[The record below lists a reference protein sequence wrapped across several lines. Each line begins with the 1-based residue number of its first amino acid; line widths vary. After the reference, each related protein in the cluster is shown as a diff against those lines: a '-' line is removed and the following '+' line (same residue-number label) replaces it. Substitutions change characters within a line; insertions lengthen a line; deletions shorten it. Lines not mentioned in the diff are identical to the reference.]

1 MFKLSTSKEGQRSF
15 SWIYFVH
22 CSNVQMHQMH
32 PVIFSSQCLP
42 HLEPRIPFL
51 SSLTGGSQ
59 LASSDKRQLREHGM
73 KFLPLVSVGTLYL
86 AYESANFKPIS
97 LRTTGAIW
105 PWIQEQDSGFGVW
118 SPQRVTYCHEQ
129 HLGVSGA
136 ANKPP
141 VKLCRW
147 VRLSS
152 CYWRQA
158 RLYPHFRRLGRGL
171 QKNDVRRRGRAPS

>member
-1 MFKLSTSKEGQRSF
+1 MLYLHLNSRTIFIYLLRLPSLILSSTF
-15 SWIYFVH
+15 
-22 CSNVQMHQMH
+22 C
-32 PVIFSSQCLP
+32 IFSVFTRQQATP
-42 HLEPRIPFL
+42 
-51 SSLTGGSQ
+51 G
-59 LASSDKRQLREHGM
+59 DKRQLREHGM

-105 PWIQEQDSGFGVW
+105 PRIQEQDPGFGVW

>member
-1 MFKLSTSKEGQRSF
+1 MHLNSRTIFIYLLRLPSLILSSTF
-15 SWIYFVH
+15 
-22 CSNVQMHQMH
+22 C
-32 PVIFSSQCLP
+32 IFSVFTRQQATP
-42 HLEPRIPFL
+42 
-51 SSLTGGSQ
+51 G
-59 LASSDKRQLREHGM
+59 DKRQLREHGM

-105 PWIQEQDSGFGVW
+105 PQIQEQDPGFGVW

-171 QKNDVRRRGRAPS
+171 QKNDVRRRGRAPG

>member
-1 MFKLSTSKEGQRSF
+1 
-15 SWIYFVH
+15 
-22 CSNVQMHQMH
+22 
-32 PVIFSSQCLP
+32 
-42 HLEPRIPFL
+42 
-51 SSLTGGSQ
+51 
-59 LASSDKRQLREHGM
+59 M

-171 QKNDVRRRGRAPS
+171 QKNDVRRRGRAPSWADSGGGVLDVISNFAPEMFSAGVSMMENRQTKVYWPPHVDETHQK